1 MIGLI
6 VSGHL
11 NFASGMASAVK
22 AIAGEQQDIVFID
35 FVESISP
42 DELEKQMRQAIE
54 SMDCQ
59 QYLFLTDL
67 PGGTPCNRAMAIM
80 MQNPAVEVLAGV
92 NLPMIVNAAFER
104 EGCSTLELVQTL
116 REIGHDSIQDIREQ
130 LAQID
135 STDAKEEDGL

>member
-22 AIAGEQQDIVFID
+22 AIAGEQQDIAFID

-42 DELEKQMRQAIE
+42 DELEAKMQDAITTINCE
-54 SMDCQ
+54 

-80 MQNPAVEVLAGV
+80 MQNPAIEVLAGV
-92 NLPMIVNAAFER
+92 NLPMIVNAVFER
-104 EGCSTLELVQTL
+104 EGCSISELVQTL
-116 REIGHDSIQDIREQ
+116 REIGHSSIQDIREQ
-130 LAQID
+130 LSQINHVD
-135 STDAKEEDGL
+135 TEEEDGL